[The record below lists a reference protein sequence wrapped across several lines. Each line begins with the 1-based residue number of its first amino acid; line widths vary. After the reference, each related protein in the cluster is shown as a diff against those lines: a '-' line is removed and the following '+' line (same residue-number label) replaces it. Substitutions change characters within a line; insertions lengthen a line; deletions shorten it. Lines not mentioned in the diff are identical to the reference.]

1 MKKKLYIVMFSII
14 IALVAF
20 FFVYRYYNKED
31 KTTTLTVQEKQWV
44 QSNKDETYDFE
55 VVNDY
60 PLYGLN
66 GSGVIFNFIE
76 DFEENIGIEFNKI
89 PYLKSSKT
97 TTNSFRIR
105 ILDNGEELT
114 DKDLYLF
121 TDNYIAVGKTHERI
135 SHINDLKNMTIG
147 VFEEDASDV
156 SYYLKSGSNLSYKKY
171 STITDLYAALDRDE
185 VHMIIVPNIMYL
197 DYTIENGK
205 YSINYF
211 FTEME
216 KNIVLTLSDTNEKL
230 NKIVTKYYN
239 KWRVTNYVSEY
250 NAAYLDFYLD
260 VNKLDAK
267 SKATLISKNYV
278 YGYVEN
284 APYEVKVN
292 GKVAGIAG
300 EYVNRISRLADINFK
315 YKKYSSVE
323 ALEKAVKKGEV
334 DVFFDYYNI
343 NNDKYKSTVSTF
355 IEDYVVLGKQKDNHV
370 VTSFESLRG
379 KKILM
384 LDNNSLYNYFSNNS
398 RAKIKTYDTVDK
410 LVKKAENY
418 IIVVDNEIYT
428 YYQNSKFK
436 NYKLLYKNTMMN
448 DYKFMIKSS
457 NEAFYDLFN
466 YIINTN
472 SYYNYRNTGIE
483 NMNASI
489 LEDSTLEQVYT
500 IVLAIIFVPLITIG
514 VVYIIIKKKKEIKKI
529 KATDRH
535 KYTDMLTSLK
545 NRNYLNAKM
554 NEWEDCNVFPQ
565 SIVMVDLNNVK
576 YVNDNYGHEE
586 GDQLIV
592 AAAGVLVNTQLEN
605 SEVIRTDG
613 NEFLIY
619 LVGYSERQIATYT
632 KKLEK
637 EMKSLPHEFG
647 AAIGY
652 SMITDEIKTLD
663 DAINEATLEMITNKE
678 EYK

>member
-1 MKKKLYIVMFSII
+1 MKKKLYIVITAII

-20 FFVYRYYNKED
+20 IFVYRYYNKED

-66 GSGVIFNFIE
+66 GAGVIFNFIE
-76 DFEENIGIEFNKI
+76 DFQDNIGIEFNLI
-89 PYLKSSKT
+89 PYLKSSET
-97 TTNSFRIR
+97 TTNSYRIR
-105 ILDNGEELT
+105 ILDNGEELS
-114 DKDLYLF
+114 DNDLYLF
-121 TDNYIAVGKTHERI
+121 TDNYIAVGKEYQRI
-135 SHINDLKNMTIG
+135 SHIKDMKNMTIG

-171 STITDLYAALDRDE
+171 SSITELYTALDNGE
-185 VHMIIVPNIMYL
+185 VHMIVVPNIMYL
-197 DYTIENGK
+197 DYVIENGK
-205 YSINYF
+205 YSINYY
-211 FTEME
+211 FTEMS
-216 KNIVLTLSDTNEKL
+216 KTIVLTLSENNDKL
-230 NKIVTKYYN
+230 NNIVTKYYN
-239 KWRVTNYVSEY
+239 KWRQTNYVTEY

-284 APYEVKVN
+284 SPYEVKVN
-292 GKVAGIAG
+292 GKVSGIAG
-300 EYVNRISRLADINFK
+300 EYVNRISRLASINFK

-334 DVFFDYYNI
+334 DVYFDYYNI
-343 NNDKYKSTVSTF
+343 SSDQYTATVSTF
-355 IEDYVVLGKQKDNHV
+355 VEDYVVIGKQEDNHV
-370 VTSFESLRG
+370 VTSFESL
-379 KKILM
+379 KDQKILM
-384 LDNNSLYNYFSNNS
+384 LDNNALYHYFSNNS
-398 RAKIKTYDTVDK
+398 RAKIKTYDTIDE
-410 LVKKAENY
+410 LVKHADEY
-418 IIVVDNEIYT
+418 LIVLDYEIYSQ
-428 YYQNSKFK
+428 YQNTKFK
-436 NYKLLYKNTMMN
+436 NYKLIYKDTMLN
-448 DYKFMIKSS
+448 DYTFMVKST

-500 IVLAIIFVPLITIG
+500 IVLAIIFIPIVAIAIA
-514 VVYIIIKKKKEIKKI
+514 YFIIKKKNEVKKI

-554 NEWEDCNVFPQ
+554 AEWEDCNVFPQ

-592 AAAGVLVNTQLEN
+592 AAAGILVNTQLEN